1 MVYRRYRKKRSPYPM
16 SQPKTL
22 LALAGAPATPS
33 PLENAV
39 LLLIDCQMEYVTGTL
54 PLSGVDDALGEA
66 ARLLELARSA
76 DVPVVHVAHHGR
88 PGGALFDP
96 EGAMVALAP
105 QAERRAGE
113 ELVVKSLPNA
123 FTGTNLQEVLDGLGR
138 KEIIVAGFM
147 THMCVSSTV
156 RAALDRGYRCT
167 VVAGAT
173 ATRDLPDGQG
183 GVIGAAD
190 LQRCE
195 LAAMADRFAV
205 VVDDSSAWAE

>member
-1 MVYRRYRKKRSPYPM
+1 MT
-16 SQPKTL
+16 QPKTL
-22 LALAGAPATPS
+22 LALAGASQTPS

-39 LLLIDCQMEYVTGTL
+39 LLLIDCQMEYVTGSL
-54 PLSGVDDALGEA
+54 PLAGVDDALDEA

-76 DVPVVHVAHHGR
+76 NVPVIHVAHHGR

-96 EGAMVALAP
+96 EAAMAALAP
-105 QAERRAGE
+105 RADRRDGE

-123 FTGTNLQEVLDGLGR
+123 FTGTNLQEVIDGIGR
-138 KEIIVAGFM
+138 KELIVAGFM

-167 VVAGAT
+167 VVANAT
-173 ATRDLPDGQG
+173 ATRDLPDGRG
-183 GVIGAAD
+183 GVIEAAD

-195 LAAMADRFAV
+195 LAAMSDRFAII
-205 VVDDSSAWAE
+205 VDDTSAWAE